1 MRLAESLADEVKGEG
16 IRVNAVM
23 PSLIDTPENRAAM
36 PDANRNLWVSPEEIA
51 DVMLFLVSDAAR
63 AVTGALIPVTGK
75 G

>member
-1 MRLAESLADEVKGEG
+1 
-16 IRVNAVM
+16 
-23 PSLIDTPENRAAM
+23 M
-36 PDANRNLWVSPEEIA
+36 PDANRNLWLSPEEIA